1 MAKCSPDNR
10 YQHRSKP
17 LTTGHEAGRVRP
29 VAVSPSVKPLTAYG
43 EPVDSSAPPP
53 RRWWRRKVIV
63 IPAALLTAAVIAL
76 AAVVI
81 TSQRHENPHGPRT
94 APPIRQTQTAQAAP
108 SGPTAQPAYGPALE
122 LPFTGLKNPRFLAV
136 DAAGNAYVFDYDNKR
151 VVKLAADSSMPTVL
165 PFTGFDGP
173 RGMTVDSA
181 GNLYVTDFLNNQV
194 VKLAAGSSNPV
205 VLPFTGLHDP
215 GTVAVDAAG
224 DLYVTDRGNR
234 RVVKLAA
241 GSPTQTVLP
250 LNLNFPTGVAVDGAG
265 NLYISDLALYISDPG
280 RDNPGHGVLKLAAGS
295 TIPTVLWSE
304 GNHSAGPGEVAVDAA
319 GNVYFAEGLSD
330 TRSRVLKL
338 PVR

>member
-1 MAKCSPDNR
+1 M
-10 YQHRSKP
+10 
-17 LTTGHEAGRVRP
+17 
-29 VAVSPSVKPLTAYG
+29 
-43 EPVDSSAPPP
+43 
-53 RRWWRRKVIV
+53 

-173 RGMTVDSA
+173 RGMTVDSAGNLYVSEGNGISPGRVVKLAAGSSTQVVLPVTGLKVPGGLAVDSA